1 MPPKQKSAVTPASSR
16 PLSAL
21 LSQTLVA
28 YTVEFDNEFERRMSE
43 AGHPGAGLSLIVWYT
58 VMRFLN
64 DDGVAVE
71 SLESKFALGCL
82 ERWRFI
88 TLQPAPADTRAVPH
102 AFHRMA
108 GRELR
113 QGWGSA
119 RGIRDQWIVRPTTR
133 GRAAIQIWPPLFNE
147 IDQRWNHRF
156 GSEIISP
163 LRRTLT
169 EVAAQLKTTQTNAH
183 TDPNPTNLP
192 LPALLSRLLIA
203 FAHHFNRESKVP
215 LELCANPLRV
225 LGKTPIPERDIPH
238 LTGTSPETSG
248 IGWQLKPFIT
258 IERDP
263 SARRG
268 KLIRLNARGLATQ
281 ASYNQ
286 LVQEIE
292 ARWEQRFGAETIRNL
307 RRQLEQ
313 LFTLRDSEGRLLLA
327 LGMLPP
333 PVVRRSGQQAAS
345 LGAREAGPAARQ
357 RTRDVVEQTA
367 EFVKDPANALPH
379 YPLWDMNRGFG
390 P

>member
-1 MPPKQKSAVTPASSR
+1 MPPKHKSPSLDPSR

-43 AGHPGAGLSLIVWYT
+43 AGHPGAGLSLTLWHT

-64 DDGVAVE
+64 DDGIAVE

-88 TLQPAPADTRAVPH
+88 TLQPAPTDTRPTPR

-119 RGIRDQWIVRPTTR
+119 RGIRDEWIVRPTTR
-133 GRAAIQIWPPLFNE
+133 GRAAMQIWPPLFNE

-156 GSEIISP
+156 GSEIISA

-169 EVAAQLKTTQTNAH
+169 EVAAQRNTTPANAP
-183 TDPNPTNLP
+183 TDPDPVNLP

-203 FAHHFNRESKVP
+203 FAYDFNRESKVP
-215 LELCANPLRV
+215 IELCANPIRV
-225 LGKTPIPERDIPH
+225 LGKTSIPERDIPR

-258 IERDP
+258 VQRDP
-263 SARRG
+263 HASRG
-268 KLIRLNARGLATQ
+268 KVVRLNARGLAVQ
-281 ASYNQ
+281 SAYHQ

-292 ARWEQRFGAETIRNL
+292 KRWEQRVGAETIRHL

-327 LGMLPP
+327 VGLLPP
-333 PVVRRSGQQAAS
+333 PGVRRSGQQAPS
-345 LGAREAGPAARQ
+345 LGRRAPGPAALQ
-357 RTRDVVEQTA
+357 RMRDLVEQTA
-367 EFVKDPANALPH
+367 EFVKDPANSLPH
-379 YPLWDMNRGFG
+379 YPLWDINRGFG